1 MNKMNWTDERFTK
14 EILDYKYLIEN
25 FKTADVTDRN
35 LYDRSRRNFQRICTD
50 YFHNALIARKYADI
64 NVLEKHYE
72 LLESYKDSDTTPD
85 FESALRNLFE
95 KTGLVIPLLA
105 SQVAHFFNP
114 DLPIYSGSVLK
125 GLNIDDTTARGVKD
139 PESKINE
146 TCKVYNALTD
156 AIHEFRDSDTGQE
169 IIAGFKSV
177 FNQHPRIIQN
187 ITDTKIIDF
196 YFWLPTLGEEKRKI
210 HKR

>member
-1 MNKMNWTDERFTK
+1 MSKGG
-14 EILDYKYLIEN
+14 II
-25 FKTADVTDRN
+25 AVTI
-35 LYDRSRRNFQRICTD
+35 ICTLIVLLLGVVI
-50 YFHNALIARKYADI
+50 YFTCVPSGVEVWNNWRHNVQDADDRTNYETLKRVEDTCRSMIASYNSDKLTYQQ
-64 NVLEKHYE
+64 
-72 LLESYKDSDTTPD
+72 YKDSDKTPN

-125 GLNIDDTTARGVKD
+125 GLNIDDTAKGIKD

-146 TCKVYNALTD
+146 ACKVYNALTD
-156 AIHEFRDSDTGQE
+156 SIHEFRDGETGQE

-196 YFWLPTLGEEKRKI
+196 YFWLPTLDEEK
-210 HKR
+210 

>member
-1 MNKMNWTDERFTK
+1 MNKMDWTDKRFK
-14 EILDYKYLIEN
+14 NEILDYKYLIEN
-25 FKTADVTDRN
+25 FKTVDVTDRN
-35 LYDRSRRNFQRICTD
+35 FFDNTGRNFQRICND
-50 YFHNALIARKYADI
+50 YFHNALIARKYADTNI
-64 NVLEKHYE
+64 LQKHYE
-72 LLESYKDSDTTPD
+72 LLESYKDLPNTPD
-85 FESALRNLFE
+85 FESALRNLFKE
-95 KTGLVIPLLA
+95 TDIVIPLLA

-125 GLNIDDTTARGVKD
+125 GLNIDDTAKGIKD

-146 TCKVYNALTD
+146 ACKVYKNLTD

-177 FNQHPRIIQN
+177 FNQYPRIIQN

-196 YFWLPTLGEEKRKI
+196 YFWLPTLDAE
-210 HKR
+210 

>member
-1 MNKMNWTDERFTK
+1 MNKMNWTDERFK
-14 EILDYKYLIEN
+14 NEILDYKYLIEN
-25 FKTADVTDRN
+25 FKNVDVADRN
-35 LYDRSRRNFQRICTD
+35 FFDNSGRNFQRICND
-50 YFHNALIARKYADI
+50 YFHNALIARRYADT
-64 NVLEKHYE
+64 NVLENHYN
-72 LLESYKDSDTTPD
+72 LLESYKDLDKTPD
-85 FESALRNLFE
+85 FESALKKLFE
-95 KTGLVIPLLA
+95 KTGLVIPFLA

-114 DLPIYSGSVLK
+114 DLPIYQSSVFD
-125 GLNIDDTTARGVKD
+125 GLNLTDTAKDIKD

-146 TCKVYNALTD
+146 ACKVYKNLTD

-196 YFWLPTLGEEKRKI
+196 YFWLPTLDAE
-210 HKR
+210 

>member
-1 MNKMNWTDERFTK
+1 MNKMNWTDERFK
-14 EILDYKYLIEN
+14 NEILDYKYLIEN
-25 FKTADVTDRN
+25 FKTSDVTDRN
-35 LYDRSRRNFQRICTD
+35 LYDRSGRNFQRICND

-72 LLESYKDSDTTPD
+72 LLESYKDSDKTPN

-125 GLNIDDTTARGVKD
+125 GLNIDDTAKGIKD

-146 TCKVYNALTD
+146 ACKVYNALTD
-156 AIHEFRDSDTGQE
+156 SIHEFRDGETGQE
-169 IIAGFKSV
+169 IIKGFKSV
-177 FNQHPRIIQN
+177 FSQYSRIIAN

-196 YFWLPTLGEEKRKI
+196 YFWLPTLDEEK
-210 HKR
+210 

>member
-1 MNKMNWTDERFTK
+1 MNKINWTDERFIK
-14 EILDYKYLIEN
+14 EIRDYKYLIEN

-72 LLESYKDSDTTPD
+72 LLESYKDSDTIPD

-105 SQVAHFFNP
+105 NQVAHFFNP

-125 GLNIDDTTARGVKD
+125 GLNIDDTARGVKD

-146 TCKVYNALTD
+146 ACKVYKNLTD

-196 YFWLPTLGEEKRKI
+196 YFWLPTLDEKK
-210 HKR
+210 

>member
-1 MNKMNWTDERFTK
+1 MDWTDKRFK
-14 EILDYKYLIEN
+14 NEILDYKYLIEN
-25 FKTADVTDRN
+25 FKTVDVTDRN
-35 LYDRSRRNFQRICTD
+35 FFDNTGRNFQRICND
-50 YFHNALIARKYADI
+50 YFHNALIARKYADTNI
-64 NVLEKHYE
+64 LQKHYE
-72 LLESYKDSDTTPD
+72 LLESYKDLPNTPD
-85 FESALRNLFE
+85 FESALRNLFKE
-95 KTGLVIPLLA
+95 TDIVIPLLA

-125 GLNIDDTTARGVKD
+125 GLNIDDTAKGIKD

-146 TCKVYNALTD
+146 ACKVYKNLTD

-177 FNQHPRIIQN
+177 FNQYPRIIQN

-196 YFWLPTLGEEKRKI
+196 YFWLPTLDAE
-210 HKR
+210 